1 MRDQQNANTHGEAA
15 GPAEIQAQVDQAR
28 ERLRGTIDEIGTKM
42 NVRAMAQDKS
52 AKLTGRVRSGAT
64 SASTLARDKAKDLS
78 ATARTDGPKQ
88 LRKAG
93 TQVARTGTQVAK
105 TVRTR
110 NGKAV
115 AVAVP
120 VALGSLLLLRRIRKH

>member
-15 GPAEIQAQVDQAR
+15 DPAEIQAQVDQAR

-42 NVRAMAQDKS
+42 NVRAMAQEKS

-64 SASTLARDKAKDLS
+64 GASKVTLDKAKSLS

-88 LRKAG
+88 LRRAG
-93 TQVARTGTQVAK
+93 TQVAATARS
-105 TVRTR
+105 R
-110 NGKAV
+110 NGRTV

-120 VALGSLLLLRRIRKH
+120 VALVSLLLLRRIRKH